1 MIIRAVSDDEG
12 DDERGSVFGSS
23 SGSHPT
29 FASASNGRGAVARR
43 VWVAVCAT
51 VVGLLLA
58 DVAALAGMLTRAP
71 SLPGVVDEFAL
82 VPLGLSLVFPVPGS
96 VSAVRAAPAS
106 ALNQWVGLALVA
118 AWVYS
123 HEAAAAAPTR
133 RRWLWIG
140 AVAGFGHAASCIYVL
155 VALLESNGDCAKFW
169 AGTSTRRPAFP

>member
-29 FASASNGRGAVARR
+29 FASASSGRGAVARR
-43 VWVAVCAT
+43 LWVAVCAA

-58 DVAALAGMLTRAP
+58 DVAALAGLLTRAP
-71 SLPGVVDEFAL
+71 SLPGVADEFAL
-82 VPLGLSLVFPVPGS
+82 VPLSLSLAFPVPGS

-106 ALNQWVGLALVA
+106 ALNHWVGLALVA

-123 HEAAAAAPTR
+123 REAAAAAPTR
-133 RRWLWIG
+133 RCWLWVG
-140 AVAGFGHAASCIYVL
+140 AIASFGHATSCVYVL
-155 VALLESNGDCAKFW
+155 AALLESNGDRAMFW
-169 AGTSTRRPAFP
+169 AGASKRRPVFP